1 MPVSDYVPD
10 SDSAFAELL
19 EHVRDNHTPHITALE
34 ITPAEITTL
43 TNDTACFRFM
53 LTQQERL
60 IAAGKQSTEGKNSLR
75 YGDPANPNTP
85 VSLSF
90 PSQPATVPSPVT
102 PGIEKRFRAFIARLK
117 SHPAYTKTIGDALHI
132 EGPEATGPD
141 LINSAP
147 DLTGAKIVAGEVRIP
162 WKKNGFQGVRIE
174 VDRADG
180 KGWVFL
186 AVDTRPGYVDTEDHP
201 ATATIWKY
209 RAFYIKDD
217 QKVGQCSAVV
227 EVRVGG

>member
-1 MPVSDYVPD
+1 MAVSDYVPD
-10 SDSAFAELL
+10 PDSAFAELL
-19 EHVRDNHTPHITALE
+19 EHVRDNHTPYITTLE
-34 ITPAEITTL
+34 ITPGEITTI
-43 TNDTACFRFM
+43 TNDAVNFRFL

-75 YGDPANPNTP
+75 YGDIAHPNTP
-85 VSLSF
+85 ISLAF

-102 PGIEKRFRAFIARLK
+102 PGVEKRFRDFIARLK
-117 SHPAYTKTIGDALHI
+117 SHRNYTKTIGDALHI
-132 EGPEATGPD
+132 EGAEITGPD

-147 DLTGAKIVAGEVRIP
+147 DLTGAKVVAGEVRIP
-162 WKKNGFQGVRIE
+162 WKKNGFQGIRIE

-186 AVDTRPGYVDTEDHP
+186 AVDTKPGYVDTEPHP
-201 ATATIWKY
+201 ATVTIWKY
-209 RAFYIKDD
+209 RAFYIMDD

-227 EVRVGG
+227 EVKVGG